1 MEPDRLYQTIS
12 AGGIVILLI
21 LLLSMNAAAI
31 LIRNLFRRIQ

>member
-1 MEPDRLYQTIS
+1 MFQTIS

-31 LIRNLFRRIQ
+31 MIRNRFHRYH

>member
-1 MEPDRLYQTIS
+1 MFQTIS

-31 LIRNLFRRIQ
+31 MIRNRFQRYQ